1 MVDYVLR
8 TSSEKHQVITI
19 IYQGS
24 DKITK
29 RDIKVIDM
37 KENTVEAYCYLRHQI
52 RQFKKDNILS
62 AVLKE

>member
-1 MVDYVLR
+1 MIDYVLKA
-8 TSSEKHQVITI
+8 SGEKHQVITI

-29 RDIKVIDM
+29 RNIKVIDI
-37 KENTVEAYCYLRHQI
+37 KENMVEAYCYLRHQI

-62 AVLKE
+62 AVLIE